1 MHILV
6 DMEVDVVANVVV
18 EGFTDEVFLLVARRG
33 LTRTLLLVRRYQNTF
48 DIPAFIHL
56 EGRQ

>member
-18 EGFTDEVFLLVARRG
+18 EGFTDEVFLLVARE
-33 LTRTLLLVRRYQNTF
+33 
-48 DIPAFIHL
+48 A
-56 EGRQ
+56 